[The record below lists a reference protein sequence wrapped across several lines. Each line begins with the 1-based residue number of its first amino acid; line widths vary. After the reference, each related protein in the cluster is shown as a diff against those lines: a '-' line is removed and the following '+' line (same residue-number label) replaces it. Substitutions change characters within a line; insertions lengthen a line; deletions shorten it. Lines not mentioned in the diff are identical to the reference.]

1 MNADNIKHPIRILIV
16 DDHQIIRDGVRAL
29 LRDTDGIEIVAEAEN
44 GAVALE
50 RLKEVQVDVVVM
62 DINMPVMNGIEAT
75 QQISER
81 YPEVQVL
88 ILTMHDDIEYIS
100 NMLKAGAAG
109 YILKSSGKPEL
120 ITAIQ
125 KTAAG
130 DNFFSSEVSFKVMK
144 RFMANQQAVI
154 SGDTDTAPP
163 NKPEIHLTKREIE
176 IIRMIGQELTNQ
188 QIADRLSISPR
199 TVDTHRRNLLQKLGV
214 RNTAGLIRYA
224 LQHQIID

>member
-1 MNADNIKHPIRILIV
+1 MNADNSKKPIRILIV

-29 LRDTDGIEIVAEAEN
+29 LRDTDSIEIVAEAEN

-50 RLKEVQVDVVVM
+50 RLQEVQVDVVVM

-75 QQISER
+75 QLISER
-81 YPEVQVL
+81 YPQVQVL

-120 ITAIQ
+120 INAIQ

-144 RFMANQQAVI
+144 RFMANQQPVI
-154 SGDTDTAPP
+154 GKDTVAS
-163 NKPEIHLTKREIE
+163 NKAEIHLTKREIE
-176 IIRMIGQELTNQ
+176 IIRMIGKELTNQ